1 MTSHSNVDNNNNNN
15 NNNNDK
21 NNYHNFIVKVRYLL
35 LTPFYNKKAS
45 DTPLHLSTIPEWG
58 YVK

>member
-1 MTSHSNVDNNNNNN
+1 MTSHSNVD